1 MISFAKFL
9 SLFLLLLGGSRAE
22 KDKKNVLFIAIDDL
36 RPELGAY
43 GADYVSTPNIDSLAS
58 KSMLFERAYCQV
70 AVCSPSR
77 ASLLTGRRPDTNHVW
92 RISDDEYWRTTS
104 NATNATT
111 IPQYFKEN
119 GYISIGMGKIF
130 HPGVPGGNNDVS
142 PLGGAPLCNIM
153 YWFIFANFTLI
164 FGSLQNLRNSPCVV

>member
-1 MISFAKFL
+1 MVSFVNFL
-9 SLFLLLLGGSRAE
+9 SLLLLLLGGSRAK

-58 KSMLFERAYCQV
+58 KSVLFERAYCQV

-92 RISDDEYWRTTS
+92 RISDDEYWRTTN

-130 HPGVPGGNNDVS
+130 HPGTPGGNNDVS
-142 PLGGAPLCNIM
+142 NNNLGN
-153 YWFIFANFTLI
+153 N
-164 FGSLQNLRNSPCVV
+164 

>member
-1 MISFAKFL
+1 MAQT
-9 SLFLLLLGGSRAE
+9 
-22 KDKKNVLFIAIDDL
+22 DKKNVLFIAIDDL

-58 KSMLFERAYCQV
+58 KSVLFERAYCQV

-92 RISDDEYWRTTS
+92 RISDDEYWRTTN

-130 HPGVPGGNNDVS
+130 HPGTPGGNNDVS
-142 PLGGAPLCNIM
+142 NNLTGMHDHLKIICSLIITL
-153 YWFIFANFTLI
+153 FILI
-164 FGSLQNLRNSPCVV
+164 GVVLVVSAIF